1 MNKPSLTRVICR
13 RFIPL
18 ALLTLAW
25 GGLLGGNRYFNTAQA
40 QSVVTCVVGEGDT
53 CAAGPAHIVA
63 LLGESF
69 VVEIRVE
76 DFVDA
81 DDDGDTLGEG
91 LGGFQFSLDYDPDVV
106 SVSSVSDPAEV
117 QALFLGSTGRT
128 VTCVDPLVGMSF
140 VQLACG
146 TLGSSPLGPTG
157 SGVVARVTFLPGAQA
172 DVSTEL
178 IVSTIL
184 ADLPG
189 NAQPHTDQ
197 GATVTVLDPL
207 ADSDGDGCSNQEEL
221 GSNPALG
228 GQRDPDNFWDFY
240 DVPVPSHYASGGG
253 GTRDKAIG
261 VTTDVVALLTY
272 VGSQNTG
279 SDPRYNVDLDGD
291 GIQDGIEYDRRTSAY
306 PSQPWRSGP
315 PDGGIGITTDVVAM
329 MKQGGHSCTA
339 PP

>member
-1 MNKPSLTRVICR
+1 MNKPWLTLVICGPC
-13 RFIPL
+13 ILLAVL
-18 ALLTLAW
+18 ALALA
-25 GGLLGGNRYFNTAQA
+25 GVLGGYRGIGTAQA

-53 CAAGPAHIVA
+53 CAAGPAHVVA
-63 LLGESF
+63 LLGEPF

-81 DDDGDTLGEG
+81 DDDGDTLPEG
-91 LGGFQFSLDYDPDVV
+91 LGGFQFSLGYDPDVV

-117 QALFLGSTGRT
+117 EALFVGSTGRS
-128 VTCVDPLVGMSF
+128 VMCVEPLFGTSF
-140 VQLACG
+140 VGLSCA

-189 NAQPHTDQ
+189 NAQPHIAQ

-207 ADSDGDGCSNQEEL
+207 ADTDEDGCSNSEEL
-221 GSNPALG
+221 GPNPDLG
-228 GQRDPDNFWDFY
+228 GQRDPQNPWDFY

-261 VTTDVVALLTY
+261 MTTDMVALLTY
-272 VGSQNTG
+272 VGSINTG
-279 SDPRYNVDLDGD
+279 SDPRYNVDLDHD
-291 GIQDGIEYDRRTSAY
+291 GVQDGIEYDRRTSAY

-329 MKQGGHSCTA
+329 IKQGGHSCTA